1 MVRVKLRCGGEGRI
15 SSFVCEGHAG
25 LVGESGEAD
34 LLCAAVSALCGALVI
49 GLQRVVKMPIELR
62 EDYGLVGIE
71 LLPADADKEREA
83 QVLLLSTAE
92 ALRELAEHNVGFL
105 SVEGLP
111 ERSGR
116 LQ

>member
-1 MVRVKLRCGGEGRI
+1 MIRVRLQCGGEGFI
-15 SSFVCEGHAG
+15 NSFVCEGHAG
-25 LVGESGEAD
+25 LVDESGEAD

-62 EDYGLVGIE
+62 EDYGYIGIE
-71 LLPADADKEREA
+71 LLPAEAEKRREA

-92 ALRELAEHNVGFL
+92 ALQELAEHNVGFL
-105 SVEGLP
+105 AVEGRP
-111 ERSGR
+111 AENAG